1 MNAFMVSIYASPP
14 GSVLDG
20 CRRTLGEGVA
30 YRQDKSREVR
40 HGRGWFCGGFLR
52 ISGPLCEV
60 RAALK
65 PATSRFWQLPAV
77 SRTSRG
83 LS

>member
-20 CRRTLGEGVA
+20 CRRSLGEGVA
-30 YRQDKSREVR
+30 YRQDKSRDVR
-40 HGRGWFCGGFLR
+40 LGWGWFCGGFLR

-60 RAALK
+60 RRASK
-65 PATSRFWQLPAV
+65 PSASRFWQFPAV
-77 SRTSRG
+77 LRTSRG